1 MDNATILASSFRDP
15 SGFVFNK
22 DKQVYRQINKSY
34 QSQYDHL
41 MASGLYDALVKHHLL
56 VSHEDINAESE
67 IDDKAYKVIR
77 PDQVPYIS
85 YPYEWSFS
93 QLKDAALCTLEV
105 QKLALKHGMVL
116 KDASAYNIQFIKGR
130 PVFIDTLSFEFYEEG
145 SPWLAYRQFCQHF
158 IAPLALMAYSD
169 IRLSQL
175 FRIYID
181 GIHLDLGSQLLPGKT
196 WFKYSLLSHI
206 HLHAR
211 TQKHYADAAGK
222 GGEIGKAGR
231 EIKAR
236 PISKMGFEAL
246 MESIGSCVKNINWKL
261 SDTEWGEYYSGT
273 NYQDAAM
280 LHKESLLA
288 EFLASLPEL
297 TPLLHDLGAN
307 NGHFSRIAEQQGY
320 TVVAQD
326 IDPVAVEKN
335 YLHGK
340 QEKESSILP
349 LLQDLTNPSGGI
361 GWALEER
368 ESFLQRCQDETVL
381 ALALIHHLAISNNVP
396 LGKLAEFFAAVARFL
411 IIEFVPKE
419 DSQVKRLLTTREDIF
434 PNYTI
439 AGFEKA
445 FSVHFRITRRES
457 IKDSH
462 RVLFLLERLA

>member
-1 MDNATILASSFRDP
+1 VDKPKILASSFRDP
-15 SGFVFNK
+15 SGFVFSK
-22 DKQVYRQINKSY
+22 DKQIYRQINKSY

-41 MASGLYDALVKHHLL
+41 MKSGLYDSLVKHHLL
-56 VSHEDINAESE
+56 VSHEEINAESE

-145 SPWLAYRQFCQHF
+145 SPWLAYKQFCQHF

-181 GIHLDLGSQLLPGKT
+181 GIPLDLGSQLLPGKT

-222 GGEIGKAGR
+222 GGEIEKAGR

-246 MESIGSCVKNINWKL
+246 MESIGSCVKNLNWKL
-261 SDTEWGEYYSGT
+261 SDTEWGEYYSVT

-288 EFLASLPEL
+288 EFLTSLPEL

-307 NGHFSRIAEQQGY
+307 NGHFSRIAERQGY
-320 TVVAQD
+320 TVIAQD

-335 YLHGK
+335 YLATK
-340 QEKESSILP
+340 QDKASAILP
-349 LLQDLTNPSGGI
+349 LLQDLTNPSGWI
-361 GWALEER
+361 GWATEER
-368 ESFLQRCQDETVL
+368 ESFMARCQNQTVM
-381 ALALIHHLAISNNVP
+381 ALALVHHLAISNNVP
-396 LGKLAEFFAAVARFL
+396 LEKISLFFAALARYL
-411 IIEFVPKE
+411 VVEFIPKE
-419 DSQVKRLLTTREDIF
+419 DSQVQRLLATRVDIF
-434 PNYTI
+434 PDYHEE
-439 AGFEKA
+439 GFEKVFA
-445 FSVHFRITRRES
+445 KQFRILRKEAIR
-457 IKDSH
+457 DSS
-462 RVLFLLERLA
+462 RVLYLLEKS

>member
-1 MDNATILASSFRDP
+1 VDKPKILASSFRDP

-22 DKQVYRQINKSY
+22 DKQIYRQINKSY

-41 MASGLYDALVKHHLL
+41 MKSGLYDALVKHHLL

-85 YPYEWSFS
+85 YAYEWSFS

-145 SPWLAYRQFCQHF
+145 SPWLAYKQFCQHF

-181 GIHLDLGSQLLPGKT
+181 GIPLDLGSQLLPGKT

-211 TQKHYADAAGK
+211 TQKQYADAAGK
-222 GGEIGKAGR
+222 CGAAGE

-261 SDTEWGEYYSGT
+261 PDTEWGEYYTGT

-307 NGHFSRIAEQQGY
+307 NGHFSRIAVKQGY

-335 YLHGK
+335 YLYGK
-340 QEKESSILP
+340 QDKVSGILP

-368 ESFLQRCQDETVL
+368 DSFLQRCQGETVL

-396 LGKLAEFFAAVARFL
+396 LGKLADFFAEVARFL

-419 DSQVKRLLTTREDIF
+419 DSQVKRLLATREDIF

-439 AGFEKA
+439 EGFEKA
-445 FSVHFRITRRES
+445 FSVHFRIARKQKINES
-457 IKDSH
+457 S
-462 RVLFLLERLA
+462 RVLFLMERNV

>member
-1 MDNATILASSFRDP
+1 MDKPKIFSSSFRDP

-22 DKQVYRQINKSY
+22 DNQIYRQINKSY

-41 MASGLYDALVKHHLL
+41 MKSGLYDSLVKRHLL
-56 VSHEDINAESE
+56 VSHEEINADAV

-77 PDQVPYIS
+77 PDQVPYVS

-116 KDASAYNIQFIKGR
+116 KDASAYNIQFIKAR
-130 PVFIDTLSFEFYEEG
+130 PVFIDTLSLEFYEQG
-145 SPWLAYRQFCQHF
+145 SPWLAYKQFCHHF

-181 GIHLDLGSQLLPGKT
+181 GIPLDLASQLLPTKT

-222 GGEIGKAGR
+222 GSEAGQ
-231 EIKAR
+231 EIKVR
-236 PISKMGFEAL
+236 PIGKMGFEAL
-246 MESIGSCVKNINWKL
+246 MESIGTCVRNINWKL
-261 SDTEWGEYYSGT
+261 SDTEWGEYYTGT

-307 NGHFSRIAEQQGY
+307 NGHFSRIAEKQGY
-320 TVVAQD
+320 TVIAQD

-335 YLHGK
+335 YLYGK
-340 QEKESSILP
+340 QNKESGILP

-368 ESFLQRCQDETVL
+368 DSFLQRCQDETVL

-396 LGKLAEFFAAVARFL
+396 LGKLAEFFAVVSRFL

-434 PNYTI
+434 PDYTI
-439 AGFEKA
+439 EGFEKA
-445 FSVHFRITRRES
+445 FSVHFRVVRKES
-457 IKDSH
+457 IKESH
-462 RVLFLLERLA
+462 RVLFQLERLA

>member
-1 MDNATILASSFRDP
+1 MDKPKILSSSFRDP

-22 DKQVYRQINKSY
+22 DNQIYRQINKSY

-41 MASGLYDALVKHHLL
+41 MKSGLYDSLVKRHLL
-56 VSHEDINAESE
+56 VSHEEINADAV

-77 PDQVPYIS
+77 PDQVPYVS

-116 KDASAYNIQFIKGR
+116 KDASAYNIQFIKAR
-130 PVFIDTLSFEFYEEG
+130 PVFIDTLSLEFYEQG
-145 SPWLAYRQFCQHF
+145 SPWLAYKQFCQHF

-181 GIHLDLGSQLLPGKT
+181 GIPLDLASQLLPTKT

-222 GGEIGKAGR
+222 GSEAGQ
-231 EIKAR
+231 EIKVR
-236 PISKMGFEAL
+236 PIGKMGFEAL
-246 MESIGSCVKNINWKL
+246 MESIGTCVRNINWKL
-261 SDTEWGEYYSGT
+261 SDTEWGEYYTGT

-307 NGHFSRIAEQQGY
+307 NGHFSRIAEKQGY
-320 TVVAQD
+320 TVIAQD

-335 YLHGK
+335 YLYGK
-340 QEKESSILP
+340 QNKESGILP

-368 ESFLQRCQDETVL
+368 DSFLQRCQDETVL

-396 LGKLAEFFAAVARFL
+396 LGKLAEFFAVVSRFL

-434 PNYTI
+434 PDYTI
-439 AGFEKA
+439 EGFEKA
-445 FSVHFRITRRES
+445 FSVHFRVVRKES
-457 IKDSH
+457 IKESH
-462 RVLFLLERLA
+462 RVLFQLERLA

>member
-1 MDNATILASSFRDP
+1 MDKPKILSSSFRDP

-22 DKQVYRQINKSY
+22 DNQIYRQINKSY

-41 MASGLYDALVKHHLL
+41 MKSGLYDSLVKRHLL
-56 VSHEDINAESE
+56 VSHEEINADAV

-77 PDQVPYIS
+77 PDQVPYVS

-116 KDASAYNIQFIKGR
+116 KDASAYNIQFIKAR
-130 PVFIDTLSFEFYEEG
+130 PVFIDTLSLEFYEQG
-145 SPWLAYRQFCQHF
+145 SPWLAYKQFCQHF

-181 GIHLDLGSQLLPGKT
+181 GIPLDLASQLLPTKT

-222 GGEIGKAGR
+222 GSEAGQ
-231 EIKAR
+231 EIKVR
-236 PISKMGFEAL
+236 PIGKMGFEAL
-246 MESIGSCVKNINWKL
+246 MESIGTCVRNINWKL
-261 SDTEWGEYYSGT
+261 SDTEWGEYYTGT

-307 NGHFSRIAEQQGY
+307 NGHFSRIAEKQGY
-320 TVVAQD
+320 TVIAQD

-335 YLHGK
+335 YLYGK
-340 QEKESSILP
+340 QNKESGILP

-368 ESFLQRCQDETVL
+368 DSFLQRCQDETVL

-396 LGKLAEFFAAVARFL
+396 LGKLAEFFAVVSRFL

-434 PNYTI
+434 PDYTI
-439 AGFEKA
+439 EGFEKA
-445 FSVHFRITRRES
+445 FSVHFRVVRKEI
-457 IKDSH
+457 IKESH
-462 RVLFLLERLA
+462 RVLFQLERLA

>member
-1 MDNATILASSFRDP
+1 MDKPKILSSSFRDP

-22 DKQVYRQINKSY
+22 DNQIYRQINKSY

-41 MASGLYDALVKHHLL
+41 MKSGLYDSLVKRHLL
-56 VSHEDINAESE
+56 VSHEEINADAV

-77 PDQVPYIS
+77 PDQVPYVS

-116 KDASAYNIQFIKGR
+116 KDASAYNIQFIKAR
-130 PVFIDTLSFEFYEEG
+130 PVFIDTLSLEFYEQG
-145 SPWLAYRQFCQHF
+145 SPWLAYKQFCQHF

-181 GIHLDLGSQLLPGKT
+181 GIPLDLASQLLPTKT

-222 GGEIGKAGR
+222 GSEAGQ
-231 EIKAR
+231 EIKVR
-236 PISKMGFEAL
+236 PIGKMGFEAL
-246 MESIGSCVKNINWKL
+246 MESIGTCVRNINWKL
-261 SDTEWGEYYSGT
+261 SDTEWGEYYTGT

-307 NGHFSRIAEQQGY
+307 NGHFSRIAEKQGY
-320 TVVAQD
+320 TVIAQD

-335 YLHGK
+335 YLYGK
-340 QEKESSILP
+340 QNKESGILP

-368 ESFLQRCQDETVL
+368 DSFLQRCQDETVL
-381 ALALIHHLAISNNVP
+381 ALALIHHLTISNNVP
-396 LGKLAEFFAAVARFL
+396 LGKLAEFFAVVSRFL

-434 PNYTI
+434 PDYTI
-439 AGFEKA
+439 EGFEKA
-445 FSVHFRITRRES
+445 FSVHFRVVRKES
-457 IKDSH
+457 IKESH
-462 RVLFLLERLA
+462 RVLFQLERLA

>member
-1 MDNATILASSFRDP
+1 MDNPTILASSFRDP
-15 SGFVFNK
+15 SGFVYNK
-22 DKQVYRQINKSY
+22 DGQVYRQINKSY

-41 MASGLYDALVKHHLL
+41 MKSGLCDSLVKHHLL
-56 VSHEDINAESE
+56 VSHEEINAESE

-77 PDQVPYIS
+77 PDQVPYVS

-130 PVFIDTLSFEFYEEG
+130 PVFIDTLSLEFYEEG

-181 GIHLDLGSQLLPGKT
+181 GIPLDLASQLLPTKT

-222 GGEIGKAGR
+222 GGEAGE

-246 MESIGSCVKNINWKL
+246 MESIGTCVRNINWKL
-261 SDTEWGEYYSGT
+261 SNTEWGEYYTGT

-280 LHKESLLA
+280 LHKELLLA
-288 EFLASLPEL
+288 EFLGSLTES

-307 NGHFSRIAEQQGY
+307 NGHFSRIAEKQGY
-320 TVVAQD
+320 TVIAQD

-335 YLHGK
+335 YLYGK
-340 QEKESSILP
+340 QNKESGILP

-368 ESFLQRCQDETVL
+368 DSFLQRCQDETVL

-396 LGKLAEFFAAVARFL
+396 LGKLAEFFAGVSRFL

-419 DSQVKRLLTTREDIF
+419 DSQVKRLLATREDIF
-434 PNYTI
+434 PDYTI
-439 AGFEKA
+439 EGFEKA
-445 FSVHFRITRRES
+445 FSVHFRVVRKES
-457 IKDSH
+457 IKESH

>member
-1 MDNATILASSFRDP
+1 VDKPKILSSSFRDP

-22 DKQVYRQINKSY
+22 DNQIYRQINKSY

-41 MASGLYDALVKHHLL
+41 MKSGLYDSLVKRHLL
-56 VSHEDINAESE
+56 VSHEEINADAV

-77 PDQVPYIS
+77 PDQVPYVS

-116 KDASAYNIQFIKGR
+116 KDASAYNIQFIKAR
-130 PVFIDTLSFEFYEEG
+130 PVFIDTLSLEFYEQG
-145 SPWLAYRQFCQHF
+145 SPWLAYKQFCQHF

-181 GIHLDLGSQLLPGKT
+181 GIPLDLASQLLPTKT

-222 GGEIGKAGR
+222 GSEAGQ
-231 EIKAR
+231 EIKVR
-236 PISKMGFEAL
+236 PIGKMGFEAL
-246 MESIGSCVKNINWKL
+246 MESIGTCVRNINWKL
-261 SDTEWGEYYSGT
+261 SDTEWGEYYTGT

-307 NGHFSRIAEQQGY
+307 NGHFSRIAEKQGY
-320 TVVAQD
+320 TVIAQD

-335 YLHGK
+335 YLYGK
-340 QEKESSILP
+340 QNKESGILP

-368 ESFLQRCQDETVL
+368 DSFLQRCQDETVL

-396 LGKLAEFFAAVARFL
+396 LGKLAEFFAVVSRFL

-434 PNYTI
+434 PDYTI
-439 AGFEKA
+439 EGFEKA
-445 FSVHFRITRRES
+445 FSVHFRVVRKEI
-457 IKDSH
+457 IKESH
-462 RVLFLLERLA
+462 RVLFQLERLA